1 MAEDN
6 HSKSS
11 EEKTTKCH
19 LHDRY
24 LKEFLDDNTI
34 GGINHVFRGRSKVRR
49 LIWALIFIGSI
60 VACIT
65 LISIS
70 FKTFLE
76 KPTASTI
83 TVVTQDD
90 EGVSFPSVTIC
101 NLNLERNTSDMVT
114 DSGYLLMNHIFNPDE
129 SFHLTGLNSSFLLN
143 RCDAISGSFPTSLR
157 NTTLWNS
164 QDPQETLDKLVH
176 FCGFVGG
183 ITNSTVIPCKDVF
196 KPALTS
202 AGICFTFNGS
212 NHRIHSTGIRYGLK
226 LVLNVQQEERPSFNG
241 KSGVKVIVHDGRDIA
256 RPNLYGVDVP
266 PGNAINVGVHR
277 RATKDETN
285 EAGCIDGKELPFFS
299 DYRYSQFA
307 CRQNAI
313 VENLATR
320 CNCSIHPEKPSYGSY
335 SSLPDC
341 TFAKGCCVLEQYQ
354 TFNPEL
360 ACPLPCYFP
369 YYEHTAS
376 YSGFPNGRYLD
387 YLVEETNMSVD
398 YIKNNF
404 LSINVF
410 VDDLQLTTTITKYTF
425 GVEALLGEIGGQM
438 GLFLGISIISILEVI
453 VLFLDELK
461 RLFCTKKMR
470 QKMQDIENRIELP
483 EIEGTDAE
491 EDIDNKV

>member
-1 MAEDN
+1 MAEDS

-11 EEKTTKCH
+11 EEKTVKCH

-34 GGINHVFRGRSKVRR
+34 GGINHIFRGRSKVRR
-49 LIWALIFIGSI
+49 LLWALIFIGSI

-70 FKTFLE
+70 FQTFLE

-83 TVVTQDD
+83 TVITQDD

-101 NLNLERNTSDMVT
+101 NLNLERNESDMVADT
-114 DSGYLLMNHIFNPDE
+114 GYLLMNHIFNPDE
-129 SFHLTGLNSSFLLN
+129 NFHLTGLNSSFLLN
-143 RCDAISGSFPTSLR
+143 SCNAISDSFPASFR

-164 QDPQETLDKLVH
+164 QHPQETLDKLIH
-176 FCGFVGG
+176 FCGFVSG
-183 ITNSTVIPCKDVF
+183 INSAVIPCKDAF
-196 KPALTS
+196 KPVLTS
-202 AGICFTFNGS
+202 AGICYTFNGS
-212 NHRIHSTGIRYGLK
+212 NNRIHSTGVRYGLK
-226 LVLNVQQEERPSFNG
+226 LILNIQQEERPSFNG
-241 KSGVKVIVHDGRDIA
+241 KSGVKLIVHDGRDIA
-256 RPNLYGVDVP
+256 RPNLYGIDVAPAHAVDV
-266 PGNAINVGVHR
+266 GVR
-277 RATKDETN
+277 RKASKDETN
-285 EAGCIDGKELPFFS
+285 EADCIDSKELPFFS
-299 DYRYSQFA
+299 EYRYSQFA

-313 VENLATR
+313 VENLATS
-320 CNCSIHPEKPSYGSY
+320 CDCSIHPDRPSSGPY
-335 SSLPDC
+335 SSTPHC
-341 TFAKGCCVLEQYQ
+341 TFDKGCCVLEQYQ

-376 YSGFPNGRYLD
+376 YSSFPNGRYLN

-398 YIKNNF
+398 YIKDNF

-425 GVEALLGEIGGQM
+425 GVAELLGEIGGQM
-438 GLFLGISIISILEVI
+438 GLFLGISIISIVEVV

-470 QKMQDIENRIELP
+470 EKMQDIENAIELP
-483 EIEGTDAE
+483 EIEGTDVE